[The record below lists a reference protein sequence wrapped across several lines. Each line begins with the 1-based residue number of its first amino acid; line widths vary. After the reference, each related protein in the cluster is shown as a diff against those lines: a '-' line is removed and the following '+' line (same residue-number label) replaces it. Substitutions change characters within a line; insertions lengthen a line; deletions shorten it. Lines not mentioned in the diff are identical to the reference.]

1 LTPRRAG
8 SLRLSLLLCFALAVA
23 MFALL
28 PLRKAEAHP
37 LGNFTINHY
46 SRIEFSDEAARVT
59 YILDLAEIP
68 TLQQKKHLDTDGDGT
83 LSDTEAAAYLDDE
96 LPSLLKGL
104 RLEVGNEVLPL
115 RVLDRSA
122 KFVAGQGRLPTLR
135 IEARLL
141 ADLPNDWEEHDAG
154 YYTDRNYDDRIGW
167 REIVVRGGPGVA
179 IENSTAPSADASNEL
194 RSYPQDSLSSPLDV
208 REARFTLAPGN
219 GIGAVRATE
228 GSRMDNS
235 AGVPGRVASLIS
247 AGRLSASIIMISML
261 IAFFWGAAHA
271 LTPGHGKTVVAA
283 YLVGT
288 RGTARHAGLLG
299 LTVTLTHTVGVFAL
313 GAVTLY
319 LSRYVVPE
327 ALYPWLSIVS
337 GLLVVAIGLSLL
349 YRRLR
354 GVFWVSSGKVEHTR
368 AEPPL
373 AESTHTYHH
382 SSREQR
388 HTHAHPAR
396 AHSHKDHH
404 HPHTGHEHAHSHGDH
419 SHSHLP
425 PGADGSKVTWRS
437 LLILGVSG
445 GLVPCPA
452 ALVLLLSAIS
462 LHRLGFGIVL
472 VVAFSAGLAIVLTG
486 IGLLMIHSKRLFER
500 FSFEARV
507 PRFLPVASAMAVSLA
522 GLAIM
527 LGALKQAGIV

>member
-8 SLRLSLLLCFALAVA
+8 SLRLCLLLCFALAVTI
-23 MFALL
+23 FALL

-46 SRIEFSDEAARVT
+46 SRIEFSDEAAHVT

-83 LSDTEAAAYLDDE
+83 LSDTEAATYLDDE

-122 KFVAGQGRLPTLR
+122 KFVAGQGGLPTLR

-154 YYTDRNYDDRIGW
+154 YFTDRNYDDRIGW

-208 REARFTLAPGN
+208 REARFTLAPGK

-228 GSRMDNS
+228 GSGMDNS

-247 AGRLSASIIMISML
+247 ASRLSASIIMISVL

-283 YLVGT
+283 YLVGA

-299 LTVTLTHTVGVFAL
+299 LTVTLTHTAGVFAL

-354 GVFWVSSGKVEHTR
+354 GVFWVSSGKVEHAH

-382 SSREQR
+382 SSHEQR

-396 AHSHKDHH
+396 AHSHMDHR
-404 HPHTGHEHAHSHGDH
+404 HPHTAHEHAHSHGDH
-419 SHSHLP
+419 THSHLP

-462 LHRLGFGIVL
+462 LHRLGFGMVL

-486 IGLLMIHSKRLFER
+486 VGLLMIYARRLFER
-500 FSFEARV
+500 FPFEARV

-522 GLAIM
+522 GLAIV